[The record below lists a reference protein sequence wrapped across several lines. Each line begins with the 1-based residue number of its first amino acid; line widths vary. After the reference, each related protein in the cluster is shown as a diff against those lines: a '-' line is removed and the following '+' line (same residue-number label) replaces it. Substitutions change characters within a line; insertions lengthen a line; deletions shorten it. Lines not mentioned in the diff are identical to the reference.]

1 MKQLE
6 KLSGCPD
13 SEHDLG
19 LFLNSERDILVKSGP
34 MTEKISCML
43 QLAKLNRA
51 LDSKCANK
59 RKKYNYIITLTI
71 HQILPFEM
79 QISNF
84 CALRTT

>member
-51 LDSKCANK
+51 LVNVQIKEKNT
-59 RKKYNYIITLTI
+59 IILS
-71 HQILPFEM
+71 P
-79 QISNF
+79 
-84 CALRTT
+84 